1 MTTYLIHREMSPLRH
16 ADKQT
21 KYFSP
26 RFFRIRENEEK
37 NTCQKNYWAVR
48 TPPLYFD
55 KMSKKRKER
64 KKKFQTEFMN
74 FDWYE
79 KNENVF

>member
-1 MTTYLIHREMSPLRH
+1 M
-16 ADKQT
+16 QT
-21 KYFSP
+21 NKYFSP

-37 NTCQKNYWAVR
+37 KHLSKELLSCENSSVVFWQNEQK
-48 TPPLYFD
+48 
-55 KMSKKRKER
+55 KEMKER
-64 KKKFQTEFMN
+64 KKNSQTEFMN

>member
-1 MTTYLIHREMSPLRH
+1 MTTYLIHREMSPLR
-16 ADKQT
+16 QT
-21 KYFSP
+21 DKYFSP

-55 KMSKKRKER
+55 KMSKKKELKER
-64 KKKFQTEFMN
+64 KKNSQTEFMN